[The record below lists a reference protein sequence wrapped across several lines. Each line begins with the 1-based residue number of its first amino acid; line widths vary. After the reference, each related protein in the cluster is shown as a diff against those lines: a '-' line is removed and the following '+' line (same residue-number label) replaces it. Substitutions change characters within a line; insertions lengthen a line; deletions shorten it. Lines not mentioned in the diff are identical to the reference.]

1 MVFKPSRGSKS
12 CFSKIL
18 ADVFP
23 PLHCVETSLDLISSD
38 YPLKFY
44 VSSEGAAQWIKTGED
59 MNADKYKLSFLVDT
73 GITSLWVCVSAHMC
87 VCWEMWHI
95 RKVVLLLRSFT
106 HTRSHTHILNPEFT
120 YTNTHSCTKW
130 GWICGYYGNH
140 VKVAG
145 EFNST
150 VETGRDRE
158 RRNMKEY
165 GGGKNAVPP
174 RPCVSRLGF
183 QTAA

>member
-1 MVFKPSRGSKS
+1 
-12 CFSKIL
+12 
-18 ADVFP
+18 
-23 PLHCVETSLDLISSD
+23 
-38 YPLKFY
+38 
-44 VSSEGAAQWIKTGED
+44 
-59 MNADKYKLSFLVDT
+59 MNVDKYKLSFLVDT
-73 GITSLWVCVSAHMC
+73 GITSLWVCVC

-150 VETGRDRE
+150 VETGRERE
-158 RRNMKEY
+158 RSMEGKKCSSPETLCFSTWVPNSRIENEKAKQQTVTKAAINKSNLQGWCGREKKE
-165 GGGKNAVPP
+165 
-174 RPCVSRLGF
+174 L
-183 QTAA
+183 